1 MFASCTMVHKK
12 LYIYNIF
19 ANNESD
25 SQEIIMRLKIFEIFL
40 GTAQPFTP
48 FEIRVCIVKLYLV

>member
-1 MFASCTMVHKK
+1 MVHKK